1 MSHPPLSGASSSDH
15 HDDAMHVHE
24 GSLRSYLTG
33 FVLAAILT
41 VIPFWLVMNQVIDN
55 RAAAILTVI
64 PFWLVMNQ
72 VIDNR
77 AAAIAVVL
85 ILAVAQI
92 VVHIVYF
99 LHLDTRSEGGWN
111 MLAFIFS
118 TVLVVIVLGASIWVL
133 YHENM
138 NMMPGMMPATSQQPH
153 TMPMTMPS
161 S

>member
-1 MSHPPLSGASSSDH
+1 MSQPHPSGASSSDH
-15 HDDAMHVHE
+15 HDDALHVHE

-41 VIPFWLVMNQVIDN
+41 IIPFWLVMNEVIDS
-55 RAAAILTVI
+55 RAATIAI
-64 PFWLVMNQ
+64 
-72 VIDNR
+72 
-77 AAAIAVVL
+77 VL

-138 NMMPGMMPATSQQPH
+138 NMMPGMMPTTSQPQHSMPMPMS
-153 TMPMTMPS
+153 MPMTMTTPS